1 MNTDGVIDAVK
12 TNFENALKT
21 AEDVLAKVQAGDTS
35 VTQSDVDSAWQKSD
49 QGNAVHG
56 VQVLRNKKDLAAVI
70 AAAEDINSRL
80 DQYLETGK
88 DAFTSALATAQE
100 VYEDVLASQDEV
112 NSAWMNLLNAMADL
126 RLIPDKGL
134 LEDLI
139 AQAEALNEADYEAQ
153 KLCGNAHGSCS
164 GEGSVR
170 R

>member
-1 MNTDGVIDAVK
+1 M
-12 TNFENALKT
+12 
-21 AEDVLAKVQAGDTS
+21 
-35 VTQSDVDSAWQKSD
+35 TQSDVDSAWQNLIKAMQYMEFKSAD
-49 QGNAVHG
+49 
-56 VQVLRNKKDLAAVI
+56 KKDLAAVI

-126 RLIPDKGL
+126 RLIPDKVL

-153 KLCGNAHGSCS
+153 SFAVIRTALAAAK
-164 GEGSVR
+164 
-170 R
+170 